1 MGKGESREVGAEAAT
16 PFLAPACIKFCVCHR
31 VLSNS
36 SHWLS
41 KAEGAVENSELE
53 LFFPEGALSLL
64 TFLLSSSLFS
74 RSLLQKPNREEKPD
88 ATLITF

>member
-1 MGKGESREVGAEAAT
+1 MGQKLPPLSWLQLVSNSVSVTGW
-16 PFLAPACIKFCVCHR
+16 